1 MRVLIV
7 EDEEPVAEVFAH
19 YLRQLG
25 HQPSLVRSAEAAL
38 DRLTTAAPDVILL
51 DVRLPGMTGLEFLQ
65 LSLVRASEVP
75 VVAISGIS
83 TEDEARECL
92 RLGAADFMAKPV
104 PLARLGEVLEVLE
117 PYALGRH
124 AEDPAARRE
133 RRRAPRASLET
144 TVRVLEDDGTEWL
157 GTSVSVSPFSMQI
170 RPQNAIRP
178 GRVVRLS
185 FTPPDGGS
193 PLQALAMLVRE
204 ERDGAVFFFADLNA
218 PAVRRL
224 STLVARLRSA

>member
-38 DRLTTAAPDVILL
+38 ERLTTEVPDVILL
-51 DVRLPGMTGLEFLQ
+51 DVRLPRMSGLEFLQ
-65 LSLVRASEVP
+65 LSLVRASGIP

-83 TEDEARECL
+83 TEEEARECL
-92 RLGAADFMAKPV
+92 RLGATDFMAKPV

-124 AEDPAARRE
+124 AGDPAKRLE
-133 RRRAPRASLET
+133 RRRAPRASLAT
-144 TVRVLEDDGTEWL
+144 TVRVIEDDGTEWL
-157 GTSVSVSPFSMQI
+157 GTSVSVSPFSIKI
-170 RPQNAIRP
+170 RPQVTVKP

-193 PLQALAMLVRE
+193 PLETLAMLVRE
-204 ERDGAVFFFADLNA
+204 EREGAIFFFADLNA

-224 STLVARLRSA
+224 NTLVARLQSA